1 MKPFRFLF
9 ACVVGAAFVLTPTD
23 LPSCG
28 PGFDQAI
35 FTFTRYPR
43 YPVKDYAA
51 GRLGIIHPTYLTR
64 FLWIAYRYLSNK
76 PPTAAEQQPFTDG
89 DARET
94 PAEAGKGT
102 WLQIRGRVLGDS
114 ALRYSYRG
122 VPGSEW
128 QSYVNC
134 LDDAYRNA
142 ANTLEL
148 RARSFGLEHPGIK
161 SWVNAQEAVFSNCS
175 GGESVPPAPEEGLPF
190 AGRAV
195 IGTIRAF
202 RRRFTLW

>member
-1 MKPFRFLF
+1 
-9 ACVVGAAFVLTPTD
+9 
-23 LPSCG
+23 
-28 PGFDQAI
+28 
-35 FTFTRYPR
+35 
-43 YPVKDYAA
+43 
-51 GRLGIIHPTYLTR
+51 
-64 FLWIAYRYLSNK
+64 
-76 PPTAAEQQPFTDG
+76 
-89 DARET
+89 
-94 PAEAGKGT
+94 
-102 WLQIRGRVLGDS
+102 
-114 ALRYSYRG
+114 
-122 VPGSEW
+122 
-128 QSYVNC
+128 VNC